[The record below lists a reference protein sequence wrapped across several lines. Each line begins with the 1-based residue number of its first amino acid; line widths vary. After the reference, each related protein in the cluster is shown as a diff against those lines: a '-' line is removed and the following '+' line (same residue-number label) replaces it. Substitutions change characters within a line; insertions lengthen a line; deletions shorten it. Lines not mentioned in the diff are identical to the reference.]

1 MLLAG
6 SGWIR
11 MALIESPGRANRN
24 LLLAALPAE
33 SLLTLERNLEI
44 VEVPLGRVVFE
55 AESAN
60 DVLFPLD
67 AVLSLLR
74 EFEDGTAVEV
84 GMVGQEGMAGVN
96 AILGVD
102 ISSFA
107 AVVQG
112 RGIVG
117 RMKGDV
123 LRAHLQRD
131 DAARQIFLRFV
142 YVFTAATSQVAACN
156 RLHVVTQRLAH
167 WLLLLH
173 DRVGSDEMS
182 LTQEFL
188 AIMLGTRRAGI
199 NAAIAELKG
208 IGAIDHRRNRVII
221 ADRQLLEQASC
232 PCYAINVAE
241 YERVFGFKPIAR
253 GRITPID

>member
-1 MLLAG
+1 MTVTE
-6 SGWIR
+6 SG
-11 MALIESPGRANRN
+11 AVAQRN

-33 SLLTLERNLEI
+33 SLARLRKDLQI
-44 VEVPLGRVVFE
+44 IEVPLGRMVFE
-55 AESAN
+55 AERAN

-84 GMVGQEGMAGVN
+84 GMVGPEGLAGVN

-102 ISSFA
+102 ITALA

-117 RMKGDV
+117 RMRGDV
-123 LRAHLQRD
+123 LRQHLQRD
-131 DAARQIFLRFV
+131 AAAREVFLRYV
-142 YVFTAATSQVAACN
+142 YAFIASTSQLAACN
-156 RLHVVTQRLAH
+156 RLHVVPQRLAN

-173 DRVGSDEMS
+173 DRVGSDEMA

-188 AIMLGTRRAGI
+188 AWMLGTRRAGV
-199 NAAIAELKG
+199 NAAVAELKD
-208 IGAIDHRRNRVII
+208 IGAIDHRRNHVMIT
-221 ADRQLLEQASC
+221 DRQRLEEASC
-232 PCYAINVAE
+232 PCYAMSVQE
-241 YERVFGFKPIAR
+241 YERALGFRPIAPER
-253 GRITPID
+253 PSSIV